1 MPTAP
6 VIPPATRL
14 ADRISAVSSL
24 TRESLL
30 RLDRVELEQ
39 TLQELFAQLGGRS
52 ASEVAAGELHANG
65 TLRIP
70 SLVAVWLIGRV
81 SEAYRPGTKLV
92 KLSRVRDVD
101 VLRSV
106 GGVAELLIRSIRAD
120 IGGHRHE

>member
-6 VIPPATRL
+6 AGPPATRL

-24 TRESLL
+24 NRESLL

-52 ASEVAAGELHANG
+52 AREVAAGELHANG

-81 SEAYRPGTKLV
+81 SEAYRPGAKLV

-101 VLRSV
+101 ILRSV

-120 IGGHRHE
+120 IGGRHE